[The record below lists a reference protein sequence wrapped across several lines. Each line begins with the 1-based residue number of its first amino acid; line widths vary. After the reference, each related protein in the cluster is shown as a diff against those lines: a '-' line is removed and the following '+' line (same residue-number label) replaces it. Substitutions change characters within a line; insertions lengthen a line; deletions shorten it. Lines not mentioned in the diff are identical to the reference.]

1 MFSLKI
7 PIAADRDPKT
17 GLIPCLSCTQC
28 CHYVA
33 IEIDMPESRREFDN
47 IRWYLYH
54 PGIEVYIDQEDTWN
68 VLFHSRCENL
78 QDDGKCA
85 VYDTR
90 PLICREFDNT
100 TCEPNTDEPAE
111 KVIFRTADDL
121 DHWMR
126 LTRTQDRLVLK
137 EAAAERRRQRRAET
151 RAAAKTKAETK
162 AKAGAQAGA
171 RAKAAVTRTH
181 TGDQRSSG
189 PNGRP
194 AGSRNG
200 GRRATS
206 RDRTAAAKRS
216 R

>member
-17 GLIPCLSCTQC
+17 GLIPCLACTQC

-33 IEIDMPESRREFDN
+33 IEIDTPESRREFDN

-78 QDDGKCA
+78 QNDGKCA

-90 PLICREFDNT
+90 PTICREFDNT
-100 TCEPNTDEPAE
+100 TCEPNTDETAE
-111 KVIFRTADDL
+111 KVIFRNADDL

-126 LTRTQDRLVLK
+126 LTRTQDRLALK

-151 RAAAKTKAETK
+151 RAEAK
-162 AKAGAQAGA
+162 AKAAAKANARTQA
-171 RAKAAVTRTH
+171 RAKAALTRTH
-181 TGDQRSSG
+181 AGDQPRQSG
-189 PNGRP
+189 PNGGP
-194 AGSRNG
+194 ANRRNG

-206 RDRTAAAKRS
+206 RDGTAAGKRS